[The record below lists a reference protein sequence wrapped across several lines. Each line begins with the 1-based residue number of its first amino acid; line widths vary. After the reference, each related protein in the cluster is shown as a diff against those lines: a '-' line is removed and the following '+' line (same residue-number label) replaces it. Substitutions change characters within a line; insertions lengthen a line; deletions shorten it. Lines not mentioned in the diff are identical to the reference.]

1 MKINLNIFLRMLS
14 TFAYLDFFFSI
25 ALFLYI
31 QSRSKNAVIN
41 MMLHYDN
48 SLWHVIES
56 IFDSPQEHT
65 SLSII
70 LIQTKSFEFQKCK
83 REEIGFIN
91 VVLVFCMVFFFCILV
106 IEIKTKLRHCL
117 SHSNKHKTFYVFYD
131 KDYTGTYIV
140 CSKYII

>member
-1 MKINLNIFLRMLS
+1 MNIFLRIAFNICLS
-14 TFAYLDFFFSI
+14 R
-25 ALFLYI
+25 LFLWI
-31 QSRSKNAVIN
+31 AFFLCILSRSKNAVIN

-117 SHSNKHKTFYVFYD
+117 SHFNKHKTFYVFYD
-131 KDYTGTYIV
+131 KDFTGTYIV